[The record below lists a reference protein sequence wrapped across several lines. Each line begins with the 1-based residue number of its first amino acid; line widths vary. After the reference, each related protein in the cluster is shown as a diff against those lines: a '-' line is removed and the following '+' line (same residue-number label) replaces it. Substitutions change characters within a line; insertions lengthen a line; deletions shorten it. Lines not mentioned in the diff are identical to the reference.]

1 VNATG
6 STAAPAGAAG
16 STGSAPGKTPVV
28 RVEALRKTYD
38 HGRVVAANDVTFE
51 VPAGGSLGIVGESGS
66 GKTTTAR
73 MIVGLEAP
81 DSGRILFDGREAASG
96 GGRRARRERA
106 RTVQL
111 VFQDPYQSLDPRQTV
126 GDAID
131 EVLRLHTDLTGTA
144 FTARRAEL
152 LEQVGLGPREGTAL
166 PRELSGGQ
174 RQRVAIARA
183 LAADPRLLV
192 LDEAVAALDVSIQA
206 QILNLLSEIRRET
219 DVALVFVSHDLEVV
233 RWVAEDV
240 VVMFRGSVVESGPT
254 SAVLENPE
262 HPYTRLL
269 LSSVPRLGWDPADVS
284 RARRDFL
291 AAAL

>member
-1 VNATG
+1 MTDAAARSS
-6 STAAPAGAAG
+6 STP
-16 STGSAPGKTPVV
+16 TPTPTPTPPTTPVV
-28 RVEALRKTYD
+28 RVESLRKTYD
-38 HGRVVAANDVTFE
+38 RGRVVAVDGVSFE

-73 MIVGLEAP
+73 LIVGLEEP
-81 DSGRILFDGREAASG
+81 DAGRVLFDGAETGTG
-96 GGRRARRERA
+96 GSRAARRHRA

-126 GDAID
+126 GDALD
-131 EVLRLHTDLTGTA
+131 EVLRLHRGDLDGGGRA
-144 FTARRAEL
+144 ARRAEL
-152 LEQVGLGPREGTAL
+152 LGQVGLGTREAAAL

-183 LAADPRLLV
+183 LAADPRVLV

-206 QILNLLSEIRRET
+206 QILNLLSEIRRDT
-219 DVALVFVSHDLEVV
+219 GVALIFVSHDLEVV

-240 VVMFRGSVVESGPT
+240 VVMFRGAVIESGST
-254 SAVLENPE
+254 AEVLDHPE

-269 LSSVPRLGWDPADVS
+269 LSSVPRLGWDPAEVS

-291 AAAL
+291 AAR

>member
-1 VNATG
+1 M
-6 STAAPAGAAG
+6 TADRPAPPA
-16 STGSAPGKTPVV
+16 SPVPPVV
-28 RVEALRKTYD
+28 RVESLRKTYD
-38 HGRVVAANDVTFE
+38 RGRVVAVDDVTFD
-51 VPAGGSLGIVGESGS
+51 VLAGGSLGIVGESGS

-73 MIVGLEAP
+73 LIVGLEEA
-81 DSGRILFDGREAASG
+81 DSGRVLFDGREVGAG
-96 GGRRARRERA
+96 GGRGARRERA

-131 EVLRLHTDLTGTA
+131 EVLRLHRDLDPAGRD
-144 FTARRAEL
+144 RRRGEL
-152 LEQVGLGPREGTAL
+152 LGQVGLGAREAAAL

-183 LAADPRLLV
+183 LAADPRVLV

-206 QILNLLSEIRRET
+206 QILNLLSEIRRDT
-219 DVALVFVSHDLEVV
+219 GVALIFVSHDLEVV
-233 RWVAEDV
+233 RWVADDV
-240 VVMFRGSVVESGPT
+240 VVMFRGAVIESGT
-254 SAVLENPE
+254 TADVLKHPE

-269 LSSVPRLGWDPADVS
+269 LSSVPRLGWDPAEVS

-291 AAAL
+291 AAG

>member
-1 VNATG
+1 MT
-6 STAAPAGAAG
+6 T
-16 STGSAPGKTPVV
+16 THPVT
-28 RVEALRKTYD
+28 RVEKLRKTYD
-38 HGRVVAANDVTFE
+38 HGKVVAVNDVSFE
-51 VPAGGSLGIVGESGS
+51 VPVGGSLGIVGESGS

-73 MIVGLEAP
+73 LIVGLEAP
-81 DSGRILFDGREAASG
+81 DSGRIFFDGQEIGAGSSRKV
-96 GGRRARRERA
+96 RRQRA

-131 EVLRLHTDLTGTA
+131 EVMRLHTALQGGA
-144 FTARRAEL
+144 FDARRAEL
-152 LEQVGLGPREGTAL
+152 LDQVGLGVREAAAL

-183 LAADPRLLV
+183 LAANPKLLV

-219 DVALVFVSHDLEVV
+219 GVALIFVSHDLEVV
-233 RWVAEDV
+233 RWVADDV
-240 VVMFRGSVVESGPT
+240 VVMFRGSVIESGST
-254 SAVLENPE
+254 ADVLEHPE

-269 LSSVPRLGWDPADVS
+269 LSSVPRLGWDPALVS
-284 RARRDFL
+284 QARREFL
-291 AAAL
+291 ATQ